1 MRTIAL
7 RASLLHVRKREAVS
21 GKAGFVAKDTVTAIG
36 RCQGKR
42 IMKKCVFAGTFDPPT
57 LGHRAVVERA
67 KKVFDEVIVAIL
79 VNPDKKPLFTVAERM
94 ELLKKTMPFAE
105 VKIISSEKTRCGLL
119 SARNQKRHGC
129 RLRNRELL
137 RKRKTLRRIY
147 RYVCA
152 LPAGFIAR
160 IVFGGTRDSEIR
172 EKRGRLR
179 RGRGERFAACIVRR
193 EKARRN
199 FREKRLICAAKK
211 RKKHW

>member
-7 RASLLHVRKREAVS
+7 RASLLHARKREAVS
-21 GKAGFVAKDTVTAIG
+21 GNAGFVAKDTAIG

-105 VKIISSEKTRCGLL
+105 VKIISSEKTAADLMKETGADCYLRGIRNGTDFDYETANYYVSEKLCG
-119 SARNQKRHGC
+119 
-129 RLRNRELL
+129 E
-137 RKRKTLRRIY
+137 
-147 RYVCA
+147 
-152 LPAGFIAR
+152 FIAMYVPCPQDLLHVSSSAVR
-160 IVFGGTRDSEIR
+160 SILKFGESVEGYVAE
-172 EKRGRLR
+172 E
-179 RGRGERFAACIVRR
+179 
-193 EKARRN
+193 
-199 FREKRLICAAKK
+199 AKDLLVK
-211 RKKHW
+211 FYAGKQSGKG

>member
-21 GKAGFVAKDTVTAIG
+21 GKAGFVAKDTAIG

-79 VNPDKKPLFTVAERM
+79 VNPEKKPLFTVAERM

-105 VKIISSEKTRCGLL
+105 VKIISSEKTAADLMKETSADCYLRGIRNGTDFDYETANYYVSEKLCG
-119 SARNQKRHGC
+119 
-129 RLRNRELL
+129 E
-137 RKRKTLRRIY
+137 
-147 RYVCA
+147 
-152 LPAGFIAR
+152 FIAMYVPCPQDLLHVSSSAVR
-160 IVFGGTRDSEIR
+160 AILKFGKSVDGYVADGAKDLLLALYE
-172 EKRGRLR
+172 E
-179 RGRGERFAACIVRR
+179 
-193 EKARRN
+193 
-199 FREKRLICAAKK
+199 KK
-211 RKKHW
+211 RDGTSAKNG

>member
-105 VKIISSEKTRCGLL
+105 VKIISSEKTAADLMKETGADCYLRGIRNGTDFDYETANYYVSEKLCG
-119 SARNQKRHGC
+119 
-129 RLRNRELL
+129 E
-137 RKRKTLRRIY
+137 
-147 RYVCA
+147 
-152 LPAGFIAR
+152 FIAMYVPCPQDLLHVSSSAVR
-160 IVFGGTRDSEIR
+160 AILKFGKSVDGYVANGAKDLLLALYE
-172 EKRGRLR
+172 E
-179 RGRGERFAACIVRR
+179 
-193 EKARRN
+193 
-199 FREKRLICAAKK
+199 KK
-211 RKKHW
+211 RDGTSAKNG